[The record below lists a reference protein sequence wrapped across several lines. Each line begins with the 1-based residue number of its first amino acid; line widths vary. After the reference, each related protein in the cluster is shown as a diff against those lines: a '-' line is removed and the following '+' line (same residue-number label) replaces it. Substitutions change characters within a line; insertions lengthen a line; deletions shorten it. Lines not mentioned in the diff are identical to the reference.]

1 MKLRL
6 KTKIS
11 FSFMYVGQTQ
21 INLIFIVIEKLY
33 INQHIILAGDFNVF
47 EPKTRYK
54 KLNNPQNQC
63 ELNKLIDILEL
74 EDGFR
79 ISHPERKR

>member
-1 MKLRL
+1 M
-6 KTKIS
+6 
-11 FSFMYVGQTQ
+11 
-21 INLIFIVIEKLY
+21 
-33 INQHIILAGDFNVF
+33 VF
-47 EPKTRYK
+47 EPKTRYR
-54 KLNNPQNQC
+54 KLKNPKSRC